1 MENSTDEWGTPDAQ
15 VTHEP
20 KNGCCTGGTDKCGPC
35 HHSVTLPQPSRPT
48 YPVSHE
54 KHELLECFP
63 CYFESTWP
71 LDRLPFLRWLLNY
84 NLKFLLSDV
93 LAGLTVGLMVV
104 PQALAYASIA
114 RLPLNVSFKGA
125 GFFAASDLFFCISP
139 TPFLLCTS
147 SLF

>member
-1 MENSTDEWGTPDAQ
+1 MDSPDEWGTQHAQ

-20 KNGCCTGGTDKCGPC
+20 KKGCCTGTDKCGPC
-35 HHSVTLPQPSRPT
+35 HTVTLPQPSRPM
-48 YPVSHE
+48 YPVSHD

-63 CYFESTWP
+63 CYYESTWP

-84 NLKFLLSDV
+84 QLKFLFSDI

-114 RLPLNVSFKGA
+114 RLPLNVS
-125 GFFAASDLFFCISP
+125 
-139 TPFLLCTS
+139 
-147 SLF
+147 